1 MNRCLLLL
9 VTLVSLGLA
18 SACTPTKITRGHH
31 LEPED
36 IERISVGITTQQ
48 QVAQLLGSPS
58 SVATFKGNS
67 DTWYYIS
74 KRTEQYTELDESTV
88 GQQVVAIT
96 FDAEGRVGEITNY
109 DIKDSRNISYASRT
123 TPTQGSKLTF
133 LEQLF
138 EGLLSNFGRSGG

>member
-1 MNRCLLLL
+1 MTRPLLLL
-9 VTLVSLGLA
+9 VSLLSLALA

-31 LEPED
+31 LETED
-36 IERISVGITTQQ
+36 IEKISVGVTTQQ

-58 SVATFKGNS
+58 SVATFKDHS

-88 GQQVVAIT
+88 DQKVIAIA
-96 FDAEGRVGEITNY
+96 FDPEGRV
-109 DIKDSRNISYASRT
+109 KDLKDFGLKDARSISYASRT

-138 EGLLSNFGRSGG
+138 EGLLGNLGRGG